1 MRLLIIRLSAL
12 GDVAMA
18 VPVIASLAAQY
29 PDLEITVLSKPF
41 AAPLFARMPANVRF
55 HAFDTR
61 RSKGVKGVLR
71 LFGELH
77 KEGYDAVADLHD
89 VLRTKLLRLL
99 FRLTG
104 TRAVHI
110 DKGRKAKKA
119 LTATGQ
125 RKVLRQLDSS
135 FVRYANVLR
144 QAGFPVELSFRS
156 IFETGE
162 AGGSSTPAAKHCPQG
177 ETAAT
182 PCIGFAPFAAHRGK
196 MLPAAT
202 CTEVISRLAAHES
215 WQIRLFGSRQEADT
229 LEQWAAPYPNVT
241 SLAGKFRMEEE
252 LEQISR
258 LDVMVSM
265 DSANMHLASLTG
277 TPVVSVW
284 GATHPFAGFMGW
296 GQSPDNAVQ
305 VDLPCRPC
313 SIFGNKPCQ
322 RGDYACL
329 TGIEVTT
336 IVQQVEKIIEA

>member
-12 GDVAMA
+12 GDVAMT
-18 VPVIASLAAQY
+18 VPVVASLAAQY
-29 PDLEITVLSKPF
+29 PRLEITVLSKPF
-41 AAPLFARMPANVRF
+41 TAPLFARMPANVRF

-61 RSKGVKGVLR
+61 RYKGAGGVLH
-71 LFGELH
+71 LFGELR

-104 TRAVHI
+104 TRTAHI

-119 LTATGQ
+119 LTATGK

-135 FVRYANVLR
+135 FVRYTNVLR
-144 QAGFPVELSFRS
+144 QVGFPVELSFRS

-162 AGGSSTPAAKHCPQG
+162 TGGSDSPSAKHRPQG

-182 PCIGFAPFAAHRGK
+182 PSIGFAPFAAHRGK

-215 WQIRLFGSRQEADT
+215 WQIRLFGSWQEADT
-229 LEQWAAPYPNVT
+229 LEQWAAPHPNVT

-252 LEQISR
+252 LEQIGR
-258 LDVMVSM
+258 LDVMISM
-265 DSANMHLASLTG
+265 DSANMHLASLVG

-313 SIFGNKPCQ
+313 SIFGNKPCL

-329 TGIEVTT
+329 TGIEATA